1 MTSLTDVL
9 YRNQQTHKEFVL
21 QICKE
26 QLMTV
31 NIVMYFPKNSFLR
44 DAFNEQL
51 SDLIE
56 NGIVQYWVQKYADQ
70 RFLNV
75 KAASSTQQKLTI
87 EKLSGVFN
95 IWLIGLA
102 IGILAFL
109 FETAVGKIKKSFAL
123 KDSVKPPPSP
133 KALKK
138 LASKLL
144 KEKRSERKMQ
154 LIRKCDQG
162 WVTET

>member
-1 MTSLTDVL
+1 LIFSRPLSEDVKTSAFMTSLTDVL

-44 DAFNEQL
+44 DAFNKKLGEL
-51 SDLIE
+51 LTA
-56 NGIVQYWVQKYADQ
+56 GIVQYWVQKFADP

-75 KAASSTQQKLTI
+75 LTASSTQQKLSI

-95 IWLIGLA
+95 IWLIGLV
-102 IGILAFL
+102 ISLSVFL
-109 FETAVGKIKKSFAL
+109 IEVIWGK
-123 KDSVKPPPSP
+123 
-133 KALKK
+133 
-138 LASKLL
+138 
-144 KEKRSERKMQ
+144 
-154 LIRKCDQG
+154 
-162 WVTET
+162 VT